1 MHSRIRNS
9 HNPLNIFFVDKK
21 PTVPGTNIKL
31 TKVEKPN
38 KIWTDT
44 WKKTLTESTLFGKMV
59 EDSLKGVIRA
69 AGWLQLDLILYGPRT
84 VLNSFGFTNL
94 FGRSSEST
102 SRQFSDERAYKSIY
116 YFKKQI

>member
-1 MHSRIRNS
+1 
-9 HNPLNIFFVDKK
+9 
-21 PTVPGTNIKL
+21 
-31 TKVEKPN
+31 
-38 KIWTDT
+38 
-44 WKKTLTESTLFGKMV
+44 MV

-102 SRQFSDERAYKSIY
+102 SRQFSDKWADKSTK
-116 YFKKQI
+116 FKQKFQKKIKVMHNEVLNFMSSTSHHPIWL

>member
-1 MHSRIRNS
+1 MITV
-9 HNPLNIFFVDKK
+9 FADKGEKAEK
-21 PTVPGTNIKL
+21 PTIPGTNVKL

-84 VLNSFGFTNL
+84 VLNSFGFTNFG

-102 SRQFSDERAYKSIY
+102 SRQFPDERADESTFI
-116 YFKKQI
+116 FFNL

>member
-1 MHSRIRNS
+1 
-9 HNPLNIFFVDKK
+9 
-21 PTVPGTNIKL
+21 
-31 TKVEKPN
+31 
-38 KIWTDT
+38 
-44 WKKTLTESTLFGKMV
+44 MV

-102 SRQFSDERAYKSIY
+102 SRQFPDERAYESTNNLFVTSKNEFSNS
-116 YFKKQI
+116 QI